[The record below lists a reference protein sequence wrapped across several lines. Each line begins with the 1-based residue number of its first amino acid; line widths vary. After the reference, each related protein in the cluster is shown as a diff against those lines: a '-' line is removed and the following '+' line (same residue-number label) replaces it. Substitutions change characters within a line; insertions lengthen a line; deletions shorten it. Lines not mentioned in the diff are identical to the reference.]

1 MRVSSAVAL
10 ATEPSPGD
18 PIPAIVHFIFGLSD
32 DPAQRVFTFA
42 HYAAVHAA
50 HELLQ
55 PAALWLHY
63 AHLPSGAWWERSR
76 PLLQLHTTH
85 AHGDIFSRPLAHAA
99 HRSDVLR
106 LQLLITHG
114 GIYLDLDVVVVRP
127 FAPLLRA
134 GHDFVMGKEG
144 DVDAGGFHGLC
155 NAVMLARP
163 NASFALRWLERY
175 RDFGSGHGDA
185 WSYHS
190 VQLPA
195 LLAESHPTEV
205 HVLPHTAFFWP
216 DWHEDTVRTL
226 LLERS
231 DPLSHGAYAFHL
243 WSSASQRMLLSAW
256 SPSYLASVPSS
267 LNCLLTRSLP
277 RLAADAAPLPG
288 GIARNC
294 SCGQGGD
301 GGEGGEG
308 GDGRGG
314 SAEIRPEGA
323 WLLQPAWG
331 AAGGGGG
338 GGGGGRGRG
347 RGRGRGGAAGG
358 ARGGG
363 GRGGDAKAPTKAPTK
378 ASAAA

>member
-1 MRVSSAVAL
+1 MSVSTSPADA
-10 ATEPSPGD
+10 EPIVGE

-32 DPAQRVFTFA
+32 DPAQRIFTFA

-50 HELLQ
+50 HHLLQ
-55 PAALWLHY
+55 PAALWMHY
-63 AHLPSGAWWERSR
+63 AHLPSGVWWERSR
-76 PLLQLHTTH
+76 PLLQLHRTG
-85 AHGDIFSRPLAHAA
+85 AHGDIFGRPLAHAA

-144 DVDAGGFHGLC
+144 DVGAGGFHGLC

-163 NASFALRWLERY
+163 NASFAIRWLERY

-195 LLAESHPTEV
+195 VLAESHPAEV

-226 LLERS
+226 LL
-231 DPLSHGAYAFHL
+231 DPNPNH
-243 WSSASQRMLLSAW
+243 
-256 SPSYLASVPSS
+256 SP
-267 LNCLLTRSLP
+267 
-277 RLAADAAPLPG
+277 
-288 GIARNC
+288 
-294 SCGQGGD
+294 
-301 GGEGGEG
+301 
-308 GDGRGG
+308 
-314 SAEIRPEGA
+314 
-323 WLLQPAWG
+323 
-331 AAGGGGG
+331 
-338 GGGGGRGRG
+338 
-347 RGRGRGGAAGG
+347 
-358 ARGGG
+358 
-363 GRGGDAKAPTKAPTK
+363 
-378 ASAAA
+378 